1 MYYIRWNSIFPNEA
15 YTKCVSLDTQWYFH
29 ARCDVTLHPSLIVVL
44 CNTYT
49 NIRVMLSFLYPID
62 IMVLRSVCKQ
72 TCKSIQAY
80 ANLLTSRNTQLL
92 NPYNIFARS
101 VMYNSFRTIIP
112 GYKSDKVCVCVC
124 VLAAR
129 VVRVSVRVF
138 GWDD

>member
-1 MYYIRWNSIFPNEA
+1 MKHIQNVSRWIHSGIS
-15 YTKCVSLDTQWYFH
+15 TL
-29 ARCDVTLHPSLIVVL
+29 DVTLNPSLIVVL

-112 GYKSDKVCVCVC
+112 GYKSDKVCVCSCGETCVC
-124 VLAAR
+124 VCAFL
-129 VVRVSVRVF
+129 F